1 MQQSSVLSLSSSKP
15 ILPQA
20 QVSGIPPGSPP
31 KSSQTP
37 PWSSHSIS
45 VTSTKSTQLPPAF
58 DAYQKLE
65 SAPNQ
70 RCMVIHSSEGSS
82 ARKRLIVNVDCQSHR
97 TLQHQDRA
105 DRHNHAMCRP
115 EPVHTHTHSGQ
126 QQSRATPSRDP
137 ATASF
142 RNDQTL
148 KRNSTTLRTSRMS
161 HKVTTLARHHSRA
174 LVWSHNHIPR
184 RSFVSLWAGGR
195 RRSRWDKPECNVYP
209 G

>member
-15 ILPQA
+15 ILSQA

-82 ARKRLIVNVDCQSHR
+82 ARKRLIVNVNCQSHSI
-97 TLQHQDRA
+97 LQGQSKA
-105 DRHNHAMCRP
+105 DLHNWRYADQNRP
-115 EPVHTHTHSGQ
+115 RSRLSNSKARPCP
-126 QQSRATPSRDP
+126 RATQPLP
-137 ATASF
+137 FPKYPLNKEPIIHPKAA
-142 RNDQTL
+142 
-148 KRNSTTLRTSRMS
+148 
-161 HKVTTLARHHSRA
+161 LAQEA
-174 LVWSHNHIPR
+174 FL
-184 RSFVSLWAGGR
+184 
-195 RRSRWDKPECNVYP
+195 
-209 G
+209 